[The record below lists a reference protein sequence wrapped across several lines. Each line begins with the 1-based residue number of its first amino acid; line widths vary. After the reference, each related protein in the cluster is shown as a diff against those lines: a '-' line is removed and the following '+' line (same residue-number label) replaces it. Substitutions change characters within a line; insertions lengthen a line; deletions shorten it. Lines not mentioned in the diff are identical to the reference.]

1 MRSNIQSLE
10 RGFAIFEYI
19 VNKGGTG
26 VTELSKELQLNKST
40 VFSILKTLENL
51 GYIYKDE
58 LTNTYA
64 ATFRLQSL
72 AEMTADPRNI
82 TGYAR
87 PILQQLM
94 DIYDETIH
102 FVSARENS
110 VVYLEKMESSKSVR
124 IYTGIGLEMPLHC
137 TSLGKVILADRTEEE
152 ICAYAERTGLVR
164 YTKNSITRLDLL
176 MKELEKVRQQGYAI
190 DDEENQEGLYCVG
203 VPVRNKHGKS
213 LYALSLSMP
222 KFRQSDYDK
231 KQLVKDLIAAA
242 EKVSGFF

>member
-1 MRSNIQSLE
+1 
-10 RGFAIFEYI
+10 
-19 VNKGGTG
+19 
-26 VTELSKELQLNKST
+26 
-40 VFSILKTLENL
+40 
-51 GYIYKDE
+51 
-58 LTNTYA
+58 
-64 ATFRLQSL
+64 
-72 AEMTADPRNI
+72 
-82 TGYAR
+82 
-87 PILQQLM
+87 M

-164 YTKNSITRLDLL
+164 YTKNSITQLDHL